1 MPYLLHLAFLGLLY
15 ASLGMSLNLVSGYT
29 GLLSMCHAAFFGLGA
44 YTTALMTLRHGW
56 HWSEALVLGALLV
69 VGAALSMGSLSL
81 RFRDDDFV
89 IVTFSFQII
98 FYRVAQNWA
107 SLTGGPPGLPGV
119 PSPELL
125 GWSVRSPLSYTLLA
139 GIFVAMT
146 AAILSR
152 LVASPYGRVLRA
164 IREDEGLA
172 LSLGKPTHVYKR
184 SVFVIGSLIAGLA
197 GALYAPYLTYINPD
211 SFTVQ
216 ESIFML
222 SIVIIGGA
230 GQLLGSIVGAFALVL
245 LPEML
250 RFLGLPNDIG
260 ASLRQILYGGL
271 LVACMLWRPEG
282 LMGRP
287 VFRSQGKP

>member
-1 MPYLLHLAFLGLLY
+1 MSYLLHLAFLGLLY
-15 ASLGMSLNLVSGYT
+15 ASLGMSLNLLAGYT

-56 HWSEALVLGALLV
+56 HWSEALILGALLV
-69 VGAALSMGSLSL
+69 VIMALSLGSLSL

-89 IVTFSFQII
+89 IVTFSFQVI
-98 FYRVAQNWA
+98 FYRVVQNWA
-107 SLTGGPPGLPGV
+107 PLTGGPPGLPGI

-139 GIFVAMT
+139 GIFIATT
-146 AAILSR
+146 AVILYR
-152 LVASPYGRVLRA
+152 LVSSPYGRVLRA
-164 IREDEGLA
+164 IREDEGFA
-172 LSLGKPTHVYKR
+172 LSLGKPVHIYKR
-184 SVFVIGSLIAGLA
+184 SVFIFGSVIAGLA
-197 GALYAPYLTYINPD
+197 GSLYAPYLTYINPD

-230 GQLLGSIVGAFALVL
+230 GQLWGSAVGAFALVL

-250 RFLGLPNDIG
+250 RFLGLPSNIG

-282 LMGRP
+282 VLGRR
-287 VFRSQGKP
+287 VFGSQGKL